1 MTPDLAP
8 DRTIESVANSKGS
21 LSIDVDMRADAWK
34 SISGQPDQLCVDVL
48 RSAWPDISETG
59 NDFEVSVVLAD
70 DDMLQELNHQ
80 YRGKDAPT
88 NVLSFP
94 TELTDDDRI
103 PDGEPTPLGDI
114 VLSFDTLNREAH
126 DLGVEMQDH
135 FTHLLVHG
143 MLHLIGFDH
152 ETDEE
157 AAEMEAKEIDILAR
171 MGIANPYEI
180 DDGLMRG

>member
-1 MTPDLAP
+1 MTPDP
-8 DRTIESVANSKGS
+8 VPGQTIESVKNLKGS
-21 LSIDVDMRADAWK
+21 LSVDVDTRADVWK
-34 SISGQPDQLCVDVL
+34 SISDWPDQLCVDVL
-48 RSAWPDISETG
+48 QSVWPSISETD

-94 TELTDDDRI
+94 TELTDDDRL

-114 VLSFDTLNREAH
+114 VLSFGTLNREAD
-126 DLGVEMQDH
+126 DLGVEMRDH

-152 ETDEE
+152 ETDED

>member
-1 MTPDLAP
+1 MTPDPAP
-8 DRTIESVANSKGS
+8 DHTIESVTNIKGS
-21 LSIDVDMRADAWK
+21 LSIDVDTRADVWK
-34 SISGQPDQLCVDVL
+34 AIADQPDKLCVNIL
-48 RSAWPDISETG
+48 RSAWPNVSET
-59 NDFEVSVVLAD
+59 NKAFEVSVVLAD
-70 DDMLQELNHQ
+70 DDMLRELNHQ

-94 TELTDDDRI
+94 TELTDDERL

-114 VLSFDTLNREAH
+114 VLSFDTLNREAD
-126 DLGVEMQDH
+126 DLGVEMRDH

-157 AAEMEAKEIDILAR
+157 AAEMETKEIDILAR

>member
-1 MTPDLAP
+1 MTPDP
-8 DRTIESVANSKGS
+8 VPESVANSKGS
-21 LSIDVDMRADAWK
+21 LSIDVDTRADVWK
-34 SISGQPDQLCVDVL
+34 SISDQPDQLCVDVL
-48 RSAWPDISETG
+48 QLVWPNISETN

-70 DDMLQELNHQ
+70 DDMLRGLNLQ

-94 TELTDDDRI
+94 TEFTDDDRL
-103 PDGEPTPLGDI
+103 PDGEPMPLGDI
-114 VLSFDTLNREAH
+114 VLSFDTLTREAD
-126 DLGVEMQDH
+126 DLGVEMRDH

-152 ETDEE
+152 ETDED